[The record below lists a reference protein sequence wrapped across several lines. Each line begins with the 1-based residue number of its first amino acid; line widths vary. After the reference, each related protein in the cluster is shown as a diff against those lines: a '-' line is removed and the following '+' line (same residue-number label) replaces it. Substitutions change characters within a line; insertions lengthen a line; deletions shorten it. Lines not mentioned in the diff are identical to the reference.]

1 VIVMDDLRRSVT
13 HILQCFLDSA
23 SETQFV
29 VLEDG
34 DVTDE
39 FVQFKLNHRILYG
52 EVGSREWGAA
62 GERRPLDADAKALL
76 AGLGFTH
83 GGPERNYIC
92 DNLAQS
98 APYLA
103 DLYLRL
109 EVAAYGTV
117 PETLTVISNVEAVR
131 NIAGPLARSPKFTW
145 PTTDGD
151 RHETLRTTPVTT
163 SSPGL
168 KFRVERALRSNFAEI
183 GSTTEELE
191 ALRHEVAAAGSWDA
205 LPEWAQD
212 WIRKAEEGPLWVVL
226 GS

>member
-1 VIVMDDLRRSVT
+1 MLIDDVRRSVT
-13 HILQCFLDSA
+13 HLMQCFLDSA
-23 SETQFV
+23 LETQFV
-29 VLEDG
+29 ILENG
-34 DVTDE
+34 DVGDE

-52 EVGSREWGAA
+52 EVGSREWAA
-62 GERRPLDADAKALL
+62 PDDRRPLDADAQALL
-76 AGLGFTH
+76 ADLGFTH

-103 DLYLRL
+103 DLYLSL
-109 EVAAYGTV
+109 AVAAYGAV
-117 PETLTVISNVEAVR
+117 PETLAVKSNVDAVR
-131 NIAGPLARSPKFTW
+131 KLAGPLARRLGFNW
-145 PTTDGD
+145 PAADPG
-151 RHETLRTTPVTT
+151 RHKLLRTTPVVS

-168 KFRVERALRSNFAEI
+168 KFRAERALRSNFAEI

-191 ALRHEVAAAGSWDA
+191 ALRSQVAAAGSFDA

-226 GS
+226 GR